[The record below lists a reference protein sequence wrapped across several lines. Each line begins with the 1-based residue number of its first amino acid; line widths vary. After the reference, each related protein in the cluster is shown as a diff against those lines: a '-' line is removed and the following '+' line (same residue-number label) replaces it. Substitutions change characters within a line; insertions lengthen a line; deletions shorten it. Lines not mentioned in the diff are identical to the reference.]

1 MSFNPFIAKIRAE
14 RKTINQ
20 IPNTNTIIMDSNY
33 VEFSGNLIVNGD
45 SIINGNT
52 TISNEL
58 FIDGNSNVKI
68 TNYDISENSIL
79 QNVYNPY
86 IPCGAV
92 VSFATKKAPDGWLS
106 CDGSYIL
113 KSDYQNLFDVIGNI
127 WDNSQDNDVTKFRLP
142 NLNSA
147 GYFIQGGNVDG
158 QYYIDSTSK
167 PKNNFTITIDSNT
180 ETVQDGR
187 HIHGLYMTYS
197 GDGTPE
203 GHDEVIKKIL
213 PYFPS
218 GAEGGSGSKVD
229 VHGLEDADGHNHT
242 FSAKIS
248 SDKISTWDNETAP
261 KNIKLLYCIKY

>member
-1 MSFNPFIAKIRAE
+1 MSFNPVITNIRAE
-14 RKTINQ
+14 KKTINQ
-20 IPNTNTIIMDSNY
+20 IPNTNTLIMDSNY

-68 TNYDISENSIL
+68 NNYDVSENSIL

-92 VSFATKKAPDGWLS
+92 VSFATKKAPDGWLA
-106 CDGSYIL
+106 CDGSYVLID
-113 KSDYQNLFDVIGNI
+113 DYKNLFDVIGNI
-127 WDNSQDNDVTKFRLP
+127 WDISQDNDVTKFRLP

-167 PKNNFTITIDSNT
+167 PKNNFTITIDANT
-180 ETVQDGR
+180 LTEYNGSHVHVLYTKGGDGHATGHNEVNGILPFYASTKR
-187 HIHGLYMTYS
+187 GLHNGGKQNMHGLDHA
-197 GDGTPE
+197 GD
-203 GHDEVIKKIL
+203 
-213 PYFPS
+213 
-218 GAEGGSGSKVD
+218 
-229 VHGLEDADGHNHT
+229 HNHT
-242 FSAKIS
+242 FSANIT
-248 SDKISTWDNETAP
+248 SDKISPWDNETAP
-261 KNIKLLYCIKY
+261 INIKFLYCIKY